1 MTLPV
6 IFGLA
11 GPELTP
17 DERAFFRDANPA
29 GYILFGRN
37 IETPAQLRAL
47 TDALRAL
54 RGDDQLPILIDQEG
68 GRVAR
73 LGAPHWREWPAAAM
87 LAQGAA
93 MSSEV
98 VESRAAE
105 RVRLNYEALGLEL
118 AAMGVSVT
126 CAPVLD
132 VPQADAH
139 DIIGDRAFGDSPE
152 QVATLGRA
160 CLEGLEMAGIA
171 GVIKHIPGH
180 GRALSDSHESL
191 PRVAADVASLA
202 VDCGPFSELSDAT
215 MGMAAHVVYEAW
227 DAEHCASVSARVIE
241 EQIRGRIG
249 FDGLLMSDDLDMKAL
264 SGDLPSRAV
273 AVLEAGCDIALNC
286 WGRFDD
292 MTAIAEAVPTIT
304 GVAHQRLLR
313 ARSTLRIAQDSAA
326 LAARMAAVIARRDAL
341 H

>member
-11 GPELTP
+11 GPVLSP
-17 DERAFFRDANPA
+17 DEQAFFRDANPA
-29 GYILFGRN
+29 GYILFARN

-47 TDALRAL
+47 TDALRDL

-73 LGAPHWREWPAAAM
+73 LGAPHWRDWPAAAT
-87 LAQGAA
+87 LAHGADGY
-93 MSSEV
+93 SGV
-98 VESRAAE
+98 VESKVAE

-118 AAMGVSVT
+118 AAAGVTVT

-139 DIIGDRAFGDSPE
+139 DIIGDRAFGNTPD
-152 QVATLGRA
+152 QVAALGRA
-160 CLEGLEMAGIA
+160 CLEGLAMAGIA

-191 PRVAADVASLA
+191 PRVEADSASLT
-202 VDCGPFSELSDAT
+202 VDCLPFSELSDAT
-215 MGMAAHVVYEAW
+215 MAMTAHVVYEAW
-227 DAEHCASVSARVIE
+227 DMEHCASVSARVIE
-241 EQIRGRIG
+241 GQIRGRIG

-292 MTAIAEAVPTIT
+292 MPAIANAVPAMTD
-304 GVAHQRLLR
+304 VAERRLLR
-313 ARSTLRIAQDSAA
+313 ARSTLRIAQNSVA
-326 LAARMAAVIARRDAL
+326 LAARLAALIARRDAL
-341 H
+341 Y

>member
-17 DERAFFRDANPA
+17 DEQVFFRDANPA

-54 RGDDQLPILIDQEG
+54 QGDDQLPILIDQEG

-73 LGAPHWREWPAAAM
+73 LGAPQWREWPAAAT
-87 LAQGAA
+87 LAQGAT
-93 MSSEV
+93 MSAEV
-98 VESRAAE
+98 VGSQAAE

-118 AAMGVSVT
+118 AAMGVTVT

-139 DIIGDRAFGDSPE
+139 DIIGDRALGDSPE

-160 CLEGLEMAGIA
+160 CMEGLAMAGIA

-180 GRALSDSHESL
+180 GRALSDSHEGL
-191 PRVAADVASLA
+191 PRVVADSASLA
-202 VDCGPFSELSDAT
+202 VDCRPFSELSDAT
-215 MGMAAHVVYEAW
+215 MAMSAHVVYEAW
-227 DAEHCASVSARVIE
+227 DAEHCASVSAQVID

-292 MTAIAEAVPTIT
+292 MTAIAEAVPIMTDVT
-304 GVAHQRLLR
+304 QQRLMR
-313 ARSTLRIAQDSAA
+313 ARSTLRTVPDSAA
-326 LAARMAAVIARRDAL
+326 LAARMAALIARRDSL
-341 H
+341 Y

>member
-11 GPELTP
+11 GPALTP
-17 DERAFFRDANPA
+17 DEQAFFREVNPA

-47 TDALRAL
+47 TDTLRAL

-73 LGAPHWREWPAAAM
+73 LGAPHWRDWPAAAT

-93 MSSEV
+93 DDSGFAGTKV
-98 VESRAAE
+98 AE

-118 AAMGVSVT
+118 AAAGVTVT

-139 DIIGDRAFGDSPE
+139 DIIGDRAFGATPE
-152 QVATLGRA
+152 QVAALGRA
-160 CLEGLEMAGIA
+160 CLEGLALAGIA

-191 PRVAADVASLA
+191 PRVAADAASLA
-202 VDCGPFSELSDAT
+202 TDCRPFSELSDAT
-215 MGMAAHVVYEAW
+215 MAMTAHVVYEAW
-227 DAEHCASVSARVIE
+227 DTEHCASVSARVIAK
-241 EQIRGRIG
+241 QIREHIG

-273 AVLEAGCDIALNC
+273 AVLEAGCDVALNC
-286 WGRFDD
+286 WGRFDE
-292 MTAIAEAVPTIT
+292 MTAIANAVPAMTD
-304 GVAHQRLLR
+304 VAEQRLMRACSALR
-313 ARSTLRIAQDSAA
+313 TVPDSAA
-326 LAARMAAVIARRDAL
+326 LAARLAALIAERDAL
-341 H
+341 Q

>member
-73 LGAPHWREWPAAAM
+73 LGAPHWQDWPAAAVV
-87 LAQGAA
+87 ARGAT
-93 MSSEV
+93 MSEEV
-98 VESRAAE
+98 AESQAAE

-118 AAMGVSVT
+118 AAMGVTVT

-139 DIIGDRAFGDSPE
+139 DIIGDRAFGETPE
-152 QVATLGRA
+152 HVATLGRA
-160 CLEGLEMAGIA
+160 CLDGLALAGIA

-191 PRVAADVASLA
+191 PRVAADAASLA
-202 VDCGPFSELSDAT
+202 ADCQPFSELSDAT
-215 MGMAAHVVYEAW
+215 MAMTAHVVYEAW
-227 DAEHCASVSARVIE
+227 DAEYCASVSARVIK
-241 EQIRGRIG
+241 EQIRGCIG

-292 MTAIAEAVPTIT
+292 MTAIAEVVPTIT
-304 GVAHQRLLR
+304 EVAQERLLR
-313 ARSTLRIAQDSAA
+313 ARSTLQVAQDSVA
-326 LAARMAAVIARRDAL
+326 LAARMAALIARRDAL
-341 H
+341 Y

>member
-17 DERAFFRDANPA
+17 DEQAFFRDVNPA

-73 LGAPHWREWPAAAM
+73 LGVPHWQDWPAAAV
-87 LAQGAA
+87 LARGATLSA
-93 MSSEV
+93 EV
-98 VESRAAE
+98 AESQAAE

-118 AAMGVSVT
+118 AAMGVTVT

-139 DIIGDRAFGDSPE
+139 DIIGDRAFGETPE
-152 QVATLGRA
+152 QVAALGRA
-160 CLEGLEMAGIA
+160 CLDGLALAGIA

-191 PRVAADVASLA
+191 PRVAADEASLA
-202 VDCGPFSELSDAT
+202 ADCQPFSELSDAT
-215 MGMAAHVVYEAW
+215 MAMTAHVVYEAW
-227 DAEHCASVSARVIE
+227 DAEYCASVSARVIE
-241 EQIRGRIG
+241 EQIRGCIG

-304 GVAHQRLLR
+304 DVAQERLLR
-313 ARSTLRIAQDSAA
+313 ARLTLHIARDSVA
-326 LAARMAAVIARRDAL
+326 LAARMAALIARRDAL
-341 H
+341 Y

>member
-11 GPELTP
+11 GPVMTS
-17 DERAFFRDANPA
+17 DEQAFFRDANPA

-37 IETPAQLRAL
+37 IETPAKLRAL

-54 RGDDQLPILIDQEG
+54 QGDDQLPILIDQEG

-73 LGAPHWREWPAAAM
+73 LGAPHWHDWPAAAT

-93 MSSEV
+93 MPSGAAGPRV
-98 VESRAAE
+98 VE

-118 AAMGVSVT
+118 AAMGVTVT

-132 VPQADAH
+132 VPQVDAH
-139 DIIGDRAFGDSPE
+139 DIIGDRAFGETPE
-152 QVATLGRA
+152 QVAALGRA
-160 CLEGLEMAGIA
+160 CLEGLALAGVA

-191 PRVAADVASLA
+191 PRVTADAASLA
-202 VDCGPFSELSDAT
+202 TDCRPFSELSDAA
-215 MGMAAHVVYEAW
+215 MAMTAHVVYEAW
-227 DAEHCASVSARVIE
+227 DIEHCASVSVRVIE

-286 WGRFDD
+286 WGRFDE
-292 MTAIAEAVPTIT
+292 MTAIAKAVPAMTDR
-304 GVAHQRLLR
+304 AQQRLMR
-313 ARSTLRIAQDSAA
+313 ARSALRVVPDSAA
-326 LAARMAAVIARRDAL
+326 LGARSAALIAHRDAL
-341 H
+341 Y

>member
-11 GPELTP
+11 GPVLSP
-17 DERAFFRDANPA
+17 DEQAFFRDANPA
-29 GYILFGRN
+29 GYILFARN

-47 TDALRAL
+47 TDALRDL

-73 LGAPHWREWPAAAM
+73 LGAPHWRDWPAAAT
-87 LAQGAA
+87 LAHGADGY
-93 MSSEV
+93 SGV
-98 VESRAAE
+98 VESKVAE

-118 AAMGVSVT
+118 AAAGVTVT

-139 DIIGDRAFGDSPE
+139 DIIGDRAFGNTPD
-152 QVATLGRA
+152 QVAALGRA
-160 CLEGLEMAGIA
+160 CLEGLAMAGIA

-191 PRVAADVASLA
+191 PRVEADSASLT
-202 VDCGPFSELSDAT
+202 VDCLPFSELSDAT
-215 MGMAAHVVYEAW
+215 MAMTAHVVYEAW
-227 DAEHCASVSARVIE
+227 DMEHCASVSARVIE
-241 EQIRGRIG
+241 GQIRGRIG

-292 MTAIAEAVPTIT
+292 MTAIANAVPAMTD
-304 GVAHQRLLR
+304 VAERRLLR
-313 ARSTLRIAQDSAA
+313 ARSTLRIAQNSVA
-326 LAARMAAVIARRDAL
+326 LAARLAALIARRDAL
-341 H
+341 Y

>member
-11 GPELTP
+11 GPVLTP
-17 DERAFFRDANPA
+17 DEQAFFRDVNPA

-37 IETPAQLRAL
+37 IEAPAQLRAL

-73 LGAPHWREWPAAAM
+73 LGAPYWQEWPAAVA
-87 LAQGAA
+87 LARGATLSA
-93 MSSEV
+93 EV
-98 VESRAAE
+98 AESQAAE
-105 RVRLNYEALGLEL
+105 RVMLNYEALGLEL
-118 AAMGVSVT
+118 AAMGVTVT

-139 DIIGDRAFGDSPE
+139 DIIGDRAFGETPE
-152 QVATLGRA
+152 QVAMLGRA
-160 CLEGLEMAGIA
+160 CLEGLAMAGIA

-191 PRVAADVASLA
+191 PRVAADAASLA
-202 VDCGPFSELSDAT
+202 VDSRPFSELSDAA
-215 MGMAAHVVYEAW
+215 MAMTAHVVYEAW
-227 DAEHCASVSARVIE
+227 DAECCASVSARVID

-273 AVLEAGCDIALNC
+273 RVLEAGCDIALNC

-304 GVAHQRLLR
+304 DVAQERLLR
-313 ARSTLRIAQDSAA
+313 ACSTLHIAQDSAA
-326 LAARMAAVIARRDAL
+326 LAARMAALIARRDAL
-341 H
+341 Y

>member
-73 LGAPHWREWPAAAM
+73 LGAPHWQDWPAAAV
-87 LAQGAA
+87 LARGATL
-93 MSSEV
+93 SEEV
-98 VESRAAE
+98 AESQAAE

-118 AAMGVSVT
+118 AAMGVTVT

-139 DIIGDRAFGDSPE
+139 DIIGDRAFGETPE

-160 CLEGLEMAGIA
+160 CMDGLTLAGIA

-191 PRVAADVASLA
+191 PRVAADAASLA
-202 VDCGPFSELSDAT
+202 ADCQPFSELSDAT
-215 MGMAAHVVYEAW
+215 MAMTAHVVYEAW
-227 DAEHCASVSARVIE
+227 DAEYCASVSARVIE
-241 EQIRGRIG
+241 KQIRGRIG

-304 GVAHQRLLR
+304 DVAQERLLR
-313 ARSTLRIAQDSAA
+313 ARSTLHVAQDSVA
-326 LAARMAAVIARRDAL
+326 LAARMAALIARRDAL
-341 H
+341 Y

>member
-17 DERAFFRDANPA
+17 DERAFFRDVNPA

-73 LGAPHWREWPAAAM
+73 LGAPHWQDWPAAAA
-87 LAQGAA
+87 LARGATL
-93 MSSEV
+93 SEEV
-98 VESRAAE
+98 AESQAAE

-118 AAMGVSVT
+118 AAMGVTVT

-139 DIIGDRAFGDSPE
+139 DIIGDRAFGETPE

-160 CLEGLEMAGIA
+160 CMDGLTLAGIA

-191 PRVAADVASLA
+191 PRVAADAASLA
-202 VDCGPFSELSDAT
+202 ADCQPFSELSDAT
-215 MGMAAHVVYEAW
+215 MAMTAHVVYEAW
-227 DAEHCASVSARVIE
+227 DAEYCASVSARVIE
-241 EQIRGRIG
+241 EQIRGCIG

-292 MTAIAEAVPTIT
+292 MTAVAEAVPTIT
-304 GVAHQRLLR
+304 DVAQERLLR
-313 ARSTLRIAQDSAA
+313 ARSTLNIVRDSSA
-326 LAARMAAVIARRDAL
+326 LAARMAALIARRDAL
-341 H
+341 Y

>member
-11 GPELTP
+11 GPVLSP
-17 DERAFFRDANPA
+17 DEQAFFRDANPA
-29 GYILFGRN
+29 GYILFARN

-73 LGAPHWREWPAAAM
+73 LGAPHWRDWPAAAT
-87 LAQGAA
+87 LAQGADGY
-93 MSSEV
+93 SGV
-98 VESRAAE
+98 VGSKVAE

-118 AAMGVSVT
+118 LAAGVTVT

-139 DIIGDRAFGDSPE
+139 DIIGDRAFGNTPD
-152 QVATLGRA
+152 QVAALGRA
-160 CLEGLEMAGIA
+160 CLEGLAMAGIA

-191 PRVAADVASLA
+191 PRVAADATSLA
-202 VDCGPFSELSDAT
+202 VDCQPFCELSDAT
-215 MGMAAHVVYEAW
+215 MAMTAHVVYEAW
-227 DAEHCASVSARVIE
+227 DMEHCASVSARIIE
-241 EQIRGRIG
+241 RQIRGCIG

-292 MTAIAEAVPTIT
+292 MTAIANAVPAMTD
-304 GVAHQRLLR
+304 VAERRLLR
-313 ARSTLRIAQDSAA
+313 ARSTLRTAQNSVA
-326 LAARMAAVIARRDAL
+326 LAARLAALIARREAL
-341 H
+341 Y

>member
-11 GPELTP
+11 GPVMSP
-17 DERAFFRDANPA
+17 DEQAFFRDVNPA
-29 GYILFGRN
+29 GYILFARN

-47 TDALRAL
+47 TDALREL

-73 LGAPHWREWPAAAM
+73 LGAPHWRDWPAAAT
-87 LAQGAA
+87 LAQGADGY
-93 MSSEV
+93 SGV
-98 VESRAAE
+98 VGSKVAE

-118 AAMGVSVT
+118 AAAGVTVT

-139 DIIGDRAFGDSPE
+139 DIIGDRAFGNTPD
-152 QVATLGRA
+152 QVAALGRA
-160 CLEGLEMAGIA
+160 CLEGLAVAGIA

-191 PRVAADVASLA
+191 PRVAADAASLA
-202 VDCGPFSELSDAT
+202 VDCLPFSELSDAT
-215 MGMAAHVVYEAW
+215 MAMTAHVVYEAW
-227 DAEHCASVSARVIE
+227 DMEHCASVSARVIE
-241 EQIRGRIG
+241 GQIRGRIG

-292 MTAIAEAVPTIT
+292 MTEIANAVPAMTD
-304 GVAHQRLLR
+304 VAERRLLR
-313 ARSTLRIAQDSAA
+313 ARSTLRIAQNTEA
-326 LAARMAAVIARRDAL
+326 LAARLAALIARRDAL
-341 H
+341 Y